1 MTMASQIIELDDF
14 VFEIET
20 TPDAPGHCRRALT
33 VTMLSGPLVLDDEEL
48 QWLVEQVRT
57 EVERQGGTFLG
68 CDVEVE
74 P

>member
-1 MTMASQIIELDDF
+1 
-14 VFEIET
+14 
-20 TPDAPGHCRRALT
+20 
-33 VTMLSGPLVLDDEEL
+33 
-48 QWLVEQVRT
+48 VEQVRT